1 MNIQDFS
8 VPEEDRG
15 NFAKIMAYISQVDQE
30 VSLEEKQ
37 VIFVEG

>member
-15 NFAKIMAYISQVDQE
+15 NSAKIMAYISQVDQE